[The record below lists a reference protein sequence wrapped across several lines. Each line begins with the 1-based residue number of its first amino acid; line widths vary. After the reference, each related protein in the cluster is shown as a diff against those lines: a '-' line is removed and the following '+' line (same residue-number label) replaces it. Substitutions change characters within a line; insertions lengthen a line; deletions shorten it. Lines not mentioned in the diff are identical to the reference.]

1 MSSSRTFRQISSRA
15 PGLSP
20 RDIGVVGRMSFVQA
34 AAEVLEPIPDASID
48 VGHERSV
55 LIYVDDKVAAARS
68 NGC

>member
-1 MSSSRTFRQISSRA
+1 M
-15 PGLSP
+15 
-20 RDIGVVGRMSFVQA
+20 GRMSFVQA